1 MQLTE
6 IDAKNVTKMHL
17 DDDNAIPYSYNLLK
31 FSNIHKYW
39 LNIVSDN
46 LNYHHYYIWIPFDMY
61 VTQNIN
67 NCKKSSSGK
76 FSQKMKICKIIRLI
90 FYIKLPLQPCYHAF
104 FLSTGIYL

>member
-39 LNIVSDN
+39 LNIVSD
-46 LNYHHYYIWIPFDMY
+46 I
-61 VTQNIN
+61 
-67 NCKKSSSGK
+67 
-76 FSQKMKICKIIRLI
+76 
-90 FYIKLPLQPCYHAF
+90 
-104 FLSTGIYL
+104 